1 MITESIPPRFHP
13 CDDDPLLFIAV
24 IRLFG
29 EMGSATPQEGCAA
42 GACPLPPDWIIH
54 PRFMTDARSKEGGV
68 VVISARKRKTD
79 ETIIVPRRCI
89 EDRFKYAQELIHPFL
104 SLLCSQTEL

>member
-1 MITESIPPRFHP
+1 MVTESIPPGFHP
-13 CDDDPLLFIAV
+13 CDDDPLFFIAV

-54 PRFMTDARSKEGGV
+54 PRFMTDADARSKEGGV
-68 VVISARKRKTD
+68 VVISARKSK
-79 ETIIVPRRCI
+79 IG
-89 EDRFKYAQELIHPFL
+89 
-104 SLLCSQTEL
+104 